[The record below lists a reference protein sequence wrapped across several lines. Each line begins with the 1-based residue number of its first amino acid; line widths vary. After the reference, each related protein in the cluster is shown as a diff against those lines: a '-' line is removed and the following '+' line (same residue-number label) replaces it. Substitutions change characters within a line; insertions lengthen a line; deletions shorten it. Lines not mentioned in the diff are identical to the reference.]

1 MQNNSFVKTAMGV
14 WLFTLLILVFSCIPE
29 EKEIESDVFS
39 YPDQV
44 DFLPLSAVFDG
55 TDFSARKAC
64 DYMGCGET
72 TEVCLVAGRNI
83 EVGKVEIYND
93 EKYVYVTAHTT
104 GDWYIIETHLKT
116 AATKSGLGQGSN
128 PAPGRFPYK
137 TNHNPAVQKFT
148 YMIPISDAGASFYTA
163 FHASVVKIGQSG
175 RVLQGETAW
184 ACGESFVAR
193 GNWATFTGLYT
204 VYECDKE
211 PEMNLCWEEETAWS
225 YGNCYN
231 RERGNW
237 ASFTGY
243 NGEYKKAKLMAGKLY
258 EIGEVI
264 FEPAG
269 NEVKITINLFET
281 GAFQDKNENVKIQ
294 GYDVKPSG
302 NPAPGQFTTHKGK
315 ATGKTYSV
323 TVPKSKY
330 YGVHIDAARSVACA
344 L

>member
-1 MQNNSFVKTAMGV
+1 M
-14 WLFTLLILVFSCIPE
+14 C
-29 EKEIESDVFS
+29 FS

-163 FHASVVKIGQSG
+163 FHASVVKIGQRAG
-175 RVLQGETAW
+175 YYKVKLLGLVAKVLLQEVTGQHSLAYILYINATKNRKW
-184 ACGESFVAR
+184 IFVGKKRLHGHMVIAITEK
-193 GNWATFTGLYT
+193 GVIGLLLQVIT
-204 VYECDKE
+204 V
-211 PEMNLCWEEETAWS
+211 NT
-225 YGNCYN
+225 
-231 RERGNW
+231 
-237 ASFTGY
+237 
-243 NGEYKKAKLMAGKLY
+243 KKQ
-258 EIGEVI
+258 
-264 FEPAG
+264 
-269 NEVKITINLFET
+269 N
-281 GAFQDKNENVKIQ
+281 
-294 GYDVKPSG
+294 
-302 NPAPGQFTTHKGK
+302 
-315 ATGKTYSV
+315 
-323 TVPKSKY
+323 
-330 YGVHIDAARSVACA
+330 
-344 L
+344 